1 MPDLA
6 TFRISHPTLGEIKV
20 IKRTGSGK
28 LSARWINGR
37 LRVNIPAYATENEI
51 VRAIEQHKADFE
63 AIRPKP
69 RYAVG
74 QTIGCHNFTATI
86 ARGNPGQT
94 TPAINLAA
102 GASASDLRFII
113 TLPDG
118 RNPEEPELQQA
129 ISRCLHTAA
138 RHLAPHILLPEAR
151 RLAERFGLRVDKWE
165 IAHGKSTLGTCFPTQ
180 RRIRLSYLCVFL
192 DPELRNYIICHELAH
207 LTEQG
212 HTPSFHRL
220 CDSYCNGRETVLL
233 RRLRSFSWPVDR

>member
-20 IKRTGSGK
+20 IRRTGSGK

-129 ISRCLHTAA
+129 ISR
-138 RHLAPHILLPEAR
+138 
-151 RLAERFGLRVDKWE
+151 
-165 IAHGKSTLGTCFPTQ
+165 HG
-180 RRIRLSYLCVFL
+180 
-192 DPELRNYIICHELAH
+192 
-207 LTEQG
+207 
-212 HTPSFHRL
+212 SFI
-220 CDSYCNGRETVLL
+220 
-233 RRLRSFSWPVDR
+233 